1 MVYTFESPATLAV
14 ASRLVDSGK
23 VILQRPMT
31 WRGRGVLVRRRLVRH
46 VIIRVVNE
54 LLFQIYYRLFLQR
67 GDEVPLHARAPWLL
81 LRSRAIVRCRRRR
94 LAASLAGEQ

>member
-46 VIIRVVNE
+46 VIIRVVNDE
-54 LLFQIYYRLFLQR
+54 SLRDDLRTR
-67 GDEVPLHARAPWLL
+67 GLARAATYTWQRTARLTL
-81 LRSRAIVRCRRRR
+81 DVYREAVRA
-94 LAASLAGEQ
+94 A